1 MKTNIK
7 SHRDSRATN
16 IITWLKRIEKSEL
29 TVSDYLK
36 KNNVPFSR
44 SQYYLYRKKYMESG
58 YDGIR
63 DRRADGGNKKT
74 TSEIE
79 SFILGCIASNPNVS
93 HIWLQQE
100 LAERYDSK
108 LSPSGL
114 SRIIQRLNPPE
125 RKKYSKGRPKIN
137 EQEEVYNSCGGF
149 ELIVA
154 LAYHLG
160 WPQMTSE
167 LIKEE
172 VYALKKKEIFK
183 TGESNVDLQG
193 RDEQGRFTGR
203 YNQRESIRNSR
214 FDSISDKRQKK
225 NWKSMNIVRD
235 EAKTIERKSMAILSL
250 PVVTMNGSIN
260 TVNCAL
266 GKELIHFTGFNYKQS
281 SLVKYLSELKY
292 LGISGNLLGNLVKFW
307 AKCWG
312 KDMQGLKNQSLIC
325 YYIDGNTK
333 AVWSS
338 KRVKK
343 NKITMLGRVMGC
355 LEHVFI
361 HDCFGHPIYFETY
374 SGHAPNGEYFLELFD
389 KIEEGIEN
397 VPDARTKV
405 HRAIVMDGAG
415 NSVKTLRAFAA
426 QDKYHY
432 ITTLDNNQWKER
444 KITFVKSPTRYRYG
458 NASLKEAEI
467 ELTDS
472 QEKKKYIIRSR
483 AIKIDW
489 DTGKETALL
498 TNIPEEIVDSSEIVH
513 SYFKRWPSEELQFRS
528 MKAVVSLKK
537 VAGYGKK
544 EIEDEKTL
552 ERQEHA
558 AKMIEK
564 LKMELSTQLKE
575 IEVHEKAITELIPK
589 ERHLRNKSKVEEGK
603 RILSSKL
610 MKELKSYEKQINTHK
625 REIKKIEKTDQD
637 KFKRLRKHQRE
648 WLRLQGKETVYKVDV
663 ELDQIV
669 TYHRVGLANLYAYFI
684 KNYLGGKPMSML
696 SLLQKIIHLNAKVK
710 ETKECRHIYLE
721 YNEKDKQMMKK
732 LEKAI
737 EKINRHKV
745 KGPHGK
751 QMVFELKEDNVLSKI
766 NLI

>member
-1 MKTNIK
+1 MKTNSK
-7 SHRDSRATN
+7 GQDDFRSTN

-44 SQYYLYRKKYMESG
+44 SQYYLYRKKYSESG

-74 TSEIE
+74 NTEIE
-79 SFILGCIASNPNVS
+79 SFILGCIASNPDVNHS
-93 HIWLQQE
+93 WLQQE
-100 LAERYDSK
+100 LASRYGSN

-114 SRIIQRLNPPE
+114 TRIIQRLNPPE
-125 RKKYSKGRPKIN
+125 KKSRSRGRPQIN
-137 EQEEVYNSCGGF
+137 DQEEMYNSCGGF

-160 WPQMTSE
+160 WPQMTTN
-167 LIKEE
+167 IIMEE
-172 VYALKKKEIFK
+172 VYALKKNKVFK
-183 TGESNVDLQG
+183 TSENKFDNQG
-193 RDEQGRFTGR
+193 RDKLGRFTER
-203 YNQRESIRNSR
+203 YNQRESIKGTR

-235 EAKTIERKSMAILSL
+235 EARTIERKSMAVLSL
-250 PVVTMNGSIN
+250 PVVTMNGSIK

-266 GKELIHFTGFNYKQS
+266 GKELKHFTGFDYKHS

-292 LGISGNLLGNLVKFW
+292 LGVSGSLLENLVKFW

-312 KDMQGLKNQSLIC
+312 EEMHGLKNQALIC

-343 NKITMLGRVMGC
+343 NKVTMLGRVMGC

-361 HDCFGHPIYFETY
+361 HDCFGHPIYFETF
-374 SGHAPNGEYFLELFD
+374 SGQAPNGEYVLELFG

-397 VPDARTKV
+397 VPGARTKV
-405 HRAIVMDGAG
+405 CRAIVMDGAG
-415 NSVKTLRAFAA
+415 NSVKTLRAFAS
-426 QDKYHY
+426 QNKYHY
-432 ITTLDNNQWKER
+432 ITILDNNQWNER
-444 KITFVKSPTRYRYG
+444 KISFEKPATRYRYG
-458 NASLKEAEI
+458 NASLMEVEI

-472 QEKKKYIIRSR
+472 QEKEKYIIRSR
-483 AIKIDW
+483 AIKITW
-489 DTGKETALL
+489 DTGKETALI
-498 TNIPEEIVDSSEIVH
+498 TSIPLEKVDSSEIVH

-528 MKAVVSLKK
+528 MNAVVSLKK

-544 EIEDEKTL
+544 EIEDEKIL
-552 ERQEHA
+552 ERQRHA
-558 AKMIEK
+558 TKMIEK
-564 LKMELSTQLKE
+564 LKKELSTQLKE
-575 IEVHEKAITELIPK
+575 IEDQEKAITELIPE
-589 ERHLRNKSKVEEGK
+589 ERCLRNKSKIKKGK

-610 MKELKSYEKQINTHK
+610 MKKLKSYEKQISKHK
-625 REIKKIEKTDQD
+625 REIKKIEKKDQD

-648 WLRLQGKETVYKVDV
+648 WLRLQGKEAVYKVDV

-669 TYHRVGLANLYAYFI
+669 TFHRVGLANLYAYFI
-684 KNYLGGKPMSML
+684 KNYLGGQPMSML

-710 ETKECRHIYLE
+710 ETRECRHILLD
-721 YNEKDKQMMKK
+721 YNEKDKQVMAK

-737 EKINRHKV
+737 EKINMHKV
-745 KGPHGK
+745 IGPHGK
-751 QMVFELKEDNVLSKI
+751 QMVFGLEKVNVLNKI
-766 NLI
+766 KLF